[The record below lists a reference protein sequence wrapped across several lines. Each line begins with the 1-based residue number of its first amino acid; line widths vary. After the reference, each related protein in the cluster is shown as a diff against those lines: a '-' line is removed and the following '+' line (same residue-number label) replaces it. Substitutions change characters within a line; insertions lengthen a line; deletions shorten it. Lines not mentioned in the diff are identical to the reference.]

1 MRTLGWI
8 TDPHLPRASAA
19 ARREFLA
26 AVAGHPVDG
35 WIVTGD
41 VGHAGSLE
49 EDLLAL
55 AEAAGGRPVW
65 FVLGNHDFYGGSV
78 EAVRAQVERLTA
90 GHPTLRWLPAAGV
103 VRLDAATVLLGHDGW
118 ADARLGD
125 WRTTPLSLNDF
136 RLIAGF
142 GEERGARVARMREL
156 ADAAAGYVVKLLYE
170 LVGEPARLGGAPLPE
185 RVIVATHVPPF
196 PAAATLQKGPAPPP
210 FLPYFASR
218 IMGDVLLAAAGQAP
232 EVEFLVLCGHTHGAG
247 DVRVRPNLRVVTGE
261 AEYGAPV
268 VQPLVVP
275 VGSAPRG

>member
-8 TDPHLPRASAA
+8 TDPHLPRASPE
-19 ARREFLA
+19 ARRRFLA
-26 AVAGHPVDG
+26 AVAAHGADG
-35 WIVTGD
+35 WVVTGD

-49 EDLLAL
+49 DDLLEL
-55 AEAAGGRPVW
+55 ADAAGARPVW

-78 EAVRAQVERLTA
+78 DEVRARVERLSA
-90 GHPTLRWLPAAGV
+90 GHPTLRWLPATGL
-103 VRLDAATVLLGHDGW
+103 VRLDPSTVLLGHDGW

-125 WRTTPLSLNDF
+125 WQTTPLALNDF

-142 GEERGARVARMREL
+142 GEGRDARVNRMREL
-156 ADAAAGYVVKLLYE
+156 ADSAAGYVVRLLYR
-170 LVGEPARLGGAPLPE
+170 LVGEPAREAGIPLPE

-196 PAAATLQKGPAPPP
+196 PAAATLRRGPAPPP

-218 IMGDVLLAAAGQAP
+218 IMGDVLLAAAAQAP
-232 EVEFLVLCGHTHGAG
+232 EVDFQVLCGHTHGAG

-268 VQPLVVP
+268 VQPMVLGLGP
-275 VGSAPRG
+275 TPPD